1 MTRIPEEYKS
11 KTSNK
16 FQKRLLYCISENEC
30 NKNDFAKLAG
40 VNKEIITRATVYGII
55 PSVRSLIKIADY
67 LNVSIPY
74 LLGISNETTFYKSD
88 SPSSF
93 HLRLD
98 QLTQEK
104 NTKYSQISNQMPFA
118 KNSIYEWI
126 RTGTLPTLEYLYALA
141 NYFKVSIDYL
151 LGRTD
156 YKD

>member
-30 NKNDFAKLAG
+30 NKNNFAKLAS

-88 SPSSF
+88 S
-93 HLRLD
+93 
-98 QLTQEK
+98 
-104 NTKYSQISNQMPFA
+104 
-118 KNSIYEWI
+118 
-126 RTGTLPTLEYLYALA
+126 
-141 NYFKVSIDYL
+141 
-151 LGRTD
+151 
-156 YKD
+156 